1 MAGNYAVIENGIV
14 INIIIAE
21 NGYEYAGADLVEY
34 QENIFC
40 QPGMFY
46 NKDDGLFHDD
56 KEFSKINNII

>member
-40 QPGMFY
+40 QPECFITKMMVY
-46 NKDDGLFHDD
+46 SMTTKSSQ
-56 KEFSKINNII
+56 K

>member
-1 MAGNYAVIENGIV
+1 MAGNCVVIEKRNSQ
-14 INIIIAE
+14 NIIIAE

-40 QPGMFY
+40 QSGMFY
-46 NKDDGLFHDD
+46 NKDDGLFYDD

>member
-46 NKDDGLFHDD
+46 NK
-56 KEFSKINNII
+56 KMMVYSMTTKSSQK

>member
-34 QENIFC
+34 QESIFC

-46 NKDDGLFHDD
+46 NKDDGLFYDD
-56 KEFSKINNII
+56 K

>member
-46 NKDDGLFHDD
+46 K
-56 KEFSKINNII
+56 KMMVYSMTTKSSQK

>member
-46 NKDDGLFHDD
+46 
-56 KEFSKINNII
+56 